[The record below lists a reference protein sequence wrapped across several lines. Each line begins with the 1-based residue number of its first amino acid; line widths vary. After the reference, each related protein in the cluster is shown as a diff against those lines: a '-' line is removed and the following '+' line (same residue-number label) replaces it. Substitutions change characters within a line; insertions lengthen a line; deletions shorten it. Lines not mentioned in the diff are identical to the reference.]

1 MQPHRF
7 DLQLRFND
15 IDVAGHVNNAVYL
28 SYFEQARLS
37 YFDELLGVEHDWTA
51 QGLLLAHAKLD
62 YHGLVKLNDKIHI
75 EISCDRLGTKS
86 FDLSYKILR
95 ASPEG
100 PILCCSGKTIMVCY
114 DFNENETIAIP
125 EEWRKAIEV

>member
-7 DLQLRFND
+7 ELQLRFND

-37 YFDELLGVEHDWTA
+37 YFDELLNVEHDWTA
-51 QGLLLAHAKLD
+51 QGLLLAHAELD
-62 YHGLVKLNDKIHI
+62 YHDLVKLNDKIHV

-95 ASPEG
+95 SSSEG

-114 DFNENETIAIP
+114 DFNENKTIAIP